1 MDSIL
6 SVTTAAASLELLTIA
21 ERRAAVGLTDNSKDA
36 ELKTLEERVAARIA
50 HVCNVAT
57 AVTTPPTLR
66 EETLTETF
74 RLDGL
79 SRGPHELILA
89 RLPIVSVT
97 SVVEDGTTLVAADYE
112 ILSAAG
118 MLRRLSDDVPGRWET
133 AKIVVV
139 YKAGWATV
147 PAGLKLAAERLMRN
161 YWYDGSRDPAVR
173 EIEVPGVMRR
183 SFWVGASSDPD
194 IPREIMDL
202 LAPYL
207 NPVFV

>member
-1 MDSIL
+1 MDPIL
-6 SVTTAAASLELLTIA
+6 SVTTAATDLTLLTIA
-21 ERRAAVGLTDNSKDA
+21 ERRAAVGLTDNSKDP

-57 AVTTPPTLR
+57 AGTTPPTLR

-79 SRGPHELILA
+79 SRGPHELVLA

-118 MLRRLSDDVPGRWET
+118 LLRRLSSGNPDRWET
-133 AKIVVV
+133 AKITVV

-173 EIEVPGVMRR
+173 SVEIPGVRTVNY
-183 SFWVGASSDPD
+183 WVGASSDPD
-194 IPREIMDL
+194 IPAEILDL
-202 LAPYL
+202 LQPFI
-207 NPVFV
+207 NPAFA